1 MSEITVLLDR
11 ARSGDHSAWND
22 VIELL
27 YEDLKRLARVRA
39 DGSESTLSATVL
51 VNECYMRLAQAGSEK
66 DVNDRGHFLA
76 LAARVMR
83 QVVIGHAR
91 KRLADKR
98 GGHEERV
105 TLSALDMCADV
116 EAGDLISIDDA
127 LEHLAT
133 IDARFVQ
140 LVECR
145 IFGGLSEEE
154 TALALGLP
162 LRTTQRL
169 WSKARESLR
178 RLLAR

>member
-11 ARSGDHSAWND
+11 ARGGDHDAWNA

-27 YEDLKRLARVRA
+27 YEDLKRLARARG
-39 DGSESTLSATVL
+39 DGSDGTLSATGL

-66 DVNDRGHFLA
+66 DIIDRGHFLA

-98 GGHEERV
+98 GGHDERV
-105 TLSALDMCADV
+105 TLSALDSSADI
-116 EAGDLISIDDA
+116 EAGNLISIDAA

-133 IDARFVQ
+133 IDARYVQ

-145 IFGGLSEEE
+145 VFGGLSEEE
-154 TALALGLP
+154 TALAIDLP
-162 LRTTQRL
+162 LRSTQRL
-169 WSKARESLR
+169 WHKARESLR
-178 RLLAR
+178 RLLDR